1 MMTKTIYK
9 FGKERSK
16 QRLSPR
22 PLEGRIEKPVY
33 DTVSEPP
40 LAEVLADPIIHA
52 VMERDGVTMEELSGH
67 IDQAQHTLMV
77 KNMNS
82 NVERT
87 AA

>member
-1 MMTKTIYK
+1 MTKTIYK

-33 DTVSEPP
+33 DTIAEPP
-40 LAEVLADPIIHA
+40 LAEVLADPIVHA
-52 VMERDGVTMEELSGH
+52 VMKRDGVTMEELSGH
-67 IDQAQHTLMV
+67 INQAQHTLVV
-77 KNMNS
+77 KNAGS
-82 NVERT
+82 YVERT